1 MDLFA
6 KKPPFMTIQQLIVL
20 LPCYSLEDFQLDRG
34 DEDAEQLLSAWTTLY
49 HPVLLHAVRFLP
61 RWERAYDPPSDPDN
75 ALITLPAVSETCLPP
90 SWIENLNPEKVIL
103 LRNFKDQV
111 ELRRQLETAWAEPW
125 PQLDESIV
133 VQFFALGFAH
143 LQAELMTRQLRYM
156 SNLDEIRF
164 RESALKAAEAACS
177 GDPDKV
183 KSHLQRAFDLLSES
197 REYFYPVQNHLIDLT
212 LTADTT
218 LGAGLLRELRE
229 GGRINLEITGSLVA
243 KLAKSHPD
251 TLSELKKALAENRAT
266 IVGGE
271 YHEGPSTL
279 LPQSLW
285 VRNFQRGREEYE
297 SHLQTT
303 PVVFG
308 RRRYGLSPHLP
319 GILASGGFTGAL
331 HFALDDGGF
340 PVGNQS
346 KFRWEGEDGQTVDAL
361 GRIPLDASR
370 AGTFLKL
377 ADTVGR
383 ILDLDHAATAVFAHW
398 PDAVSPWYRLL
409 RITAGYSPV
418 LGAFRLLPEYF
429 RDTQYVGA
437 RTQHPAER
445 YSSPYLKQWVADG
458 LPDPISR
465 WTQLLRLVVKADSAV
480 NVLVMRALVTGRWD
494 QKASE
499 IRSAAIRLLEEA
511 TYEAETTSDHQVMAA
526 RVAEC
531 DRILADA
538 ISLFAENL
546 FQAAAATDTRGT
558 GHMFLNPHPFSQRG
572 PAFLTGS
579 KFPPKTERPVVAT
592 GENGNDPVVVE
603 VPSFSYWAVP
613 RNDEPHQAE
622 VEKRRSLFSRR
633 AKDEPPLRV
642 EGLAVQ
648 NEFYRLK
655 VDETSGGIAAFAAAP
670 VGRNLLGQKLALRL
684 PIPSDSG
691 GGELDDPERFYSR
704 MIAESVEV
712 VFPGPPTAEIVS
724 RGRLVDRAGDLV
736 ARFEQ
741 RVIVVQRIPIARIK
755 IHLQPERL
763 PDGSPW
769 ADYYACRFA
778 WNDETA
784 EVHGSSGWCRVKTEA
799 SLLESPWYVHL
810 MTQKHA
816 LTFLTPGLPFHRRIG
831 LRRLDTLLIVKGE
844 TAREFEVGI
853 GLDLRYPLHAALQ
866 LIEPPA
872 AVPIVSTLPNPACAW
887 MIHVDVRNVLVTGMS
902 PLMEG
907 DRLTGLRLE
916 LWETEGRAGD
926 AVIRF
931 CRHVRSAYRLDLW
944 QREIEPLAAAE
955 DAVTVH
961 FARFQ
966 RCSIEVRFRDA

>member
-1 MDLFA
+1 MA
-6 KKPPFMTIQQLIVL
+6 IQQLIVL
-20 LPCYSLEDFQLDRG
+20 LPCYSLEDLQLDRS
-34 DEDAEQLLSAWTTLY
+34 DDDAEQLLAAWTTLY
-49 HPVLLHAVRFLP
+49 HPALLQHVRFLP
-61 RWERAYDPPSDPDN
+61 RWERAYDPPSDPEN
-75 ALITLPAVSETCLPP
+75 ALIALPGVSETCLPP
-90 SWIENLNPEKVIL
+90 SWLENLDPDKVIL
-103 LRNFKDQV
+103 LRNFKDQQGLRKQV
-111 ELRRQLETAWAEPW
+111 EEAWPEPL
-125 PQLDESIV
+125 PQCDESILE
-133 VQFFALGFAH
+133 QFFALGFAH

-177 GDPDKV
+177 GEADKV
-183 KSHLQRAFDLLSES
+183 RTHLQRAFDLLSES

-218 LGAGLLRELRE
+218 VGAGLLRELRE
-229 GGRINLEITGSLVA
+229 GRRINLVITGGLVA
-243 KLAKSHPD
+243 KLAAGHPE
-251 TLSELKKALAENRAT
+251 TLSALKAALAENRAA

-271 YHEGPSTL
+271 FHEGPSTL

-285 VRNFQRGREEYE
+285 VRNLQRGWTEYE

-319 GILASGGFTGAL
+319 GLLASAGFAGTL

-346 KFRWEGEDGQTVDAL
+346 KFRWEGEDGRTVDAL

-370 AGTFLKL
+370 PSTFLKL

-398 PDAVSPWYRLL
+398 PDAVSPWYRML

-437 RTQHPAER
+437 RTQHASER
-445 YSSPYLKQWVADG
+445 YTSPYLKQWVADG

-465 WTQLLRLVVKADSAV
+465 WTQLFRLVIKADSVV
-480 NVLVMRALVTGRWD
+480 NVLVMRALITGRWD
-494 QKASE
+494 QEAGDIHNRVTS
-499 IRSAAIRLLEEA
+499 LLDEA
-511 TYEAETTSDHQVMAA
+511 TFAVEQLPHHQALA
-526 RVAEC
+526 DRVAQCEQMH
-531 DRILADA
+531 RQA
-538 ISLFAENL
+538 IDLFAENL
-546 FQAAAATDTRGT
+546 LQVPRGTDTEGT
-558 GHMFLNPHPFSQRG
+558 GHVLLNAHPFSQRG
-572 PAFLTGS
+572 AVSLSGS
-579 KFPPKTERPVVAT
+579 VFPPRAESPVLAT
-592 GENGNDPVVVE
+592 GTQGDAPVVVE
-603 VPSFSYWAVP
+603 VPPFSYWAIP
-613 RNDEPHQAE
+613 KSDRPYQAE
-622 VEKRRSLFSRR
+622 TERRRGLFSRR
-633 AKDEPPLRV
+633 SKDEPGLRV
-642 EGLAVQ
+642 EGLTVQ
-648 NEFYRLK
+648 NEFFRLK
-655 VDETSGGIAAFAAAP
+655 VDEATGGIGAFAAAP
-670 VGRNLLGQKLALRL
+670 VGRNLLGQKLGLRL
-684 PIPSDSG
+684 SVPADSDA
-691 GGELDDPERFYSR
+691 GELEDPERYYSR

-712 VFPGPPTAEIVS
+712 ISAGPPTAEIVS
-724 RGRLVDRAGDLV
+724 RGRLVNLAGDSV

-741 RVIVVQRIPIARIK
+741 RVSVAQRLPVARIR
-755 IHLQPERL
+755 IQLLPERL
-763 PDGSPW
+763 PEGSPW

-784 EVHGSSGWCRVKTEA
+784 EVYGSSGWCCNKTEA

-816 LTFLTPGLPFHRRIG
+816 LAFLTPGLPFHRRVG

-866 LIEPPA
+866 LIEPPTA
-872 AVPIVSTLPNPACAW
+872 MPIGSALPNPACAW
-887 MIHVDVRNVLVTGMS
+887 MVHVDVRNVLLTSMS
-902 PLMEG
+902 PLTEG

-916 LWETEGRAGD
+916 LWETEGRAGN
-926 AVIRF
+926 AVVRF
-931 CRHVRSAYRLDLW
+931 CRPVRSAYRLDLW
-944 QREIEPLAAAE
+944 EREIEPLPAAE
-955 DAVTVH
+955 DAVTVN

-966 RCSIEVRFRDA
+966 RLAIEVRFRDA

>member
-1 MDLFA
+1 
-6 KKPPFMTIQQLIVL
+6 MTIQQLIVL
-20 LPCYSLEDFQLDRG
+20 LPCYSLEDLQLDRG

-49 HPVLLHAVRFLP
+49 HPVLLHGVRFLP

-75 ALITLPAVSETCLPP
+75 ALIALPSVSETCLPP
-90 SWIENLNPEKVIL
+90 SWIENLNPERVIL
-103 LRNFKDQV
+103 LRNFKDQA
-111 ELRRQLETAWAEPW
+111 ELRRQMEAAWPEPW
-125 PQLDESIV
+125 PQLDESILE
-133 VQFFALGFAH
+133 QFFALGFAH

-177 GDPDKV
+177 GDPGKV

-243 KLAKSHPD
+243 KLAVSHPE
-251 TLSELKKALAENRAT
+251 TLSELKKALAENRVT

-279 LPQSLW
+279 LPQSFW

-297 SHLQTT
+297 SHLETT
-303 PVVFG
+303 PAVFG
-308 RRRYGLSPHLP
+308 RRRYGLSSHLP
-319 GILASGGFTGAL
+319 GILASAGYAGAL

-370 AGTFLKL
+370 PSTFLKL

-383 ILDLDHAATAVFAHW
+383 ILDLDHAATAIFAHW

-445 YSSPYLKQWVADG
+445 YTSPYLKQWVADG

-465 WTQLLRLVVKADSAV
+465 WTQLFRLAVKADSVV
-480 NVLVMRALVTGRWD
+480 NVLVMRALITGRWD

-499 IRSAAIRLLEEA
+499 IRSAAMRLLEDA
-511 TYEAETTSDHQVMAA
+511 TYEAEKTTDHQAIAA
-526 RVAEC
+526 RVADCE
-531 DRILADA
+531 RIVAAA
-538 ISLFAENL
+538 IGLFAENL
-546 FQAAAATDTRGT
+546 FQVAVTTDARGT
-558 GHMFLNPHPFSQRG
+558 GHMFLNPHPFVQRG
-572 PAFLTGS
+572 PVLLAGTE
-579 KFPPKTERPVVAT
+579 FPPKAERPVLAN
-592 GENGNDPVVVE
+592 GEKGNDPVVVE
-603 VPSFSYWAVP
+603 VPPFSYWAIP
-613 RNDEPHQAE
+613 RSDGPHQAE
-622 VEKRRSLFSRR
+622 VEKRRGLFSRR
-633 AKDEPPLRV
+633 VTDEASLHV

-648 NEFYRLK
+648 NEFFRLK

-684 PIPSDSG
+684 PIPSDSDA
-691 GGELDDPERFYSR
+691 GELDDPERYYSR

-712 VFPGPPTAEIVS
+712 VFSGPPTAEIVS
-724 RGRLVDRAGDLV
+724 RGRLVNLAGDLV

-741 RVIVVQRIPIARIK
+741 RVVVAQRLPVAKIK

-763 PDGSPW
+763 PEGPPW
-769 ADYYACRFA
+769 ANYYACRFA

-784 EVHGSSGWCRVKTEA
+784 EVYGSSGWCRSKTEA

-866 LIEPPA
+866 VMEPPV
-872 AVPIVSTLPNPACAW
+872 AVPIVSALPNPACAW

-902 PLMEG
+902 PLTEE

-916 LWETEGRAGD
+916 LWESEGRAGD

-931 CRHVRSAYRLDLW
+931 CRPVRSAYRLDLW

-955 DAVTVH
+955 DAVTVN

-966 RCSIEVRFRDA
+966 RRAIEVRFRAT

>member
-1 MDLFA
+1 
-6 KKPPFMTIQQLIVL
+6 MTIQQLIVL
-20 LPCYSLEDFQLDRG
+20 LPCYSLEDLQLDRN

-49 HPVLLHAVRFLP
+49 HPLLLHKVRFLP
-61 RWERAYDPPSDPDN
+61 RWERAYDPPSDPEN
-75 ALITLPAVSETCLPP
+75 ALIALPTVSETCLPA
-90 SWIENLNPEKVIL
+90 SWMENLNPEKVIL
-103 LRNFKDQV
+103 LRNFKDQP
-111 ELRRQLETAWAEPW
+111 ELRRQMEAAWPEPW
-125 PQLDESIV
+125 PQFEESILQ
-133 VQFFALGFAH
+133 QFFALGFAH

-164 RESALKAAEAACS
+164 RESALKAAEAACC
-177 GDPDKV
+177 GEPDKV
-183 KSHLQRAFDLLSES
+183 RSHLQRAFDLLSES

-229 GGRINLEITGSLVA
+229 GGRINLEMTGSLAA
-243 KLAKSHPD
+243 KLARSYPE
-251 TLSELKKALAENRAT
+251 TLAELKQALAENRAA

-271 YHEGPSTL
+271 YQEGPLTL

-285 VRNFQRGREEYE
+285 VRNFQRGRAEYE
-297 SHLQTT
+297 SHLQTS

-319 GILASGGFTGAL
+319 GILAAAGFVGAL

-346 KFRWEGEDGQTVDAL
+346 KFRWEGEDGQSVDAL

-370 AGTFLKL
+370 PSTFLKL
-377 ADTVGR
+377 ADSVGR
-383 ILDLDHAATAVFAHW
+383 ILDLDHAATTIFAHW

-429 RDTQYVGA
+429 RDTQYVGG

-445 YSSPYLKQWVADG
+445 YTSPYLKQWVADG

-465 WTQLLRLVVKADSAV
+465 WTQLFRLLVKAESVV

-499 IRSAAIRLLEEA
+499 IRAAVTGLLEDA
-511 TYEAETTSDHQVMAA
+511 AYEAEKPVDHQAIAA
-526 RVAEC
+526 RVGDCE
-531 DRILADA
+531 RMLAGA
-538 ISLFAENL
+538 VRLFAENL
-546 FQAAAATDTRGT
+546 FQTAAAKDAEGS
-558 GHMFLNPHPFSQRG
+558 GHILLNSHPFSQRG
-572 PAFLTGS
+572 HVLLAGTE
-579 KFPPKTERPVVAT
+579 FPPKTERPVLAT
-592 GENGNDPVVVE
+592 GARGSDPVVVE
-603 VPSFSYWAVP
+603 VPAFSYWAIPRSDVP
-613 RNDEPHQAE
+613 YQPE
-622 VEKRRSLFSRR
+622 VEKRRGLFSRR
-633 AKDEPPLRV
+633 VTDETSLRV

-648 NEFYRLK
+648 NEFFRLK
-655 VDETSGGIAAFAAAP
+655 VDETTGGIAAFAAAP

-684 PIPSDSG
+684 PIASDADD
-691 GGELDDPERFYSR
+691 GEADDPERHYSR

-712 VFPGPPTAEIVS
+712 ACPGPPVAEIVS
-724 RGRLVDRAGDLV
+724 RGRLVNLAGDLV

-741 RVIVVQRIPIARIK
+741 RVSVAQRLPIARIK
-755 IHLQPERL
+755 IHLEPERL
-763 PDGSPW
+763 PDGPPW
-769 ADYYACRFA
+769 ANYYACRFA

-784 EVHGSSGWCRVKTEA
+784 EVYGSSGWCRGKTEV

-810 MTQKHA
+810 ATQKHA
-816 LTFLTPGLPFHRRIG
+816 LTFLAPGLPFHRRIG

-844 TAREFEVGI
+844 TAREFELGI
-853 GLDLRYPLHAALQ
+853 GLDLRYPLQAALQ
-866 LIEPPA
+866 VIEPPA
-872 AVPIVSTLPNPACAW
+872 AVPIVSALPNPACAW

-902 PLMEG
+902 PLSEEE
-907 DRLTGLRLE
+907 RLTGLRLE
-916 LWETEGRAGD
+916 LWESEGRAGD

-931 CRHVRSAYRLDLW
+931 CRPVRSAYRLDLW
-944 QREIEPLAAAE
+944 QREVEPLPAAE
-955 DAVTVH
+955 DAVTVS

-966 RCSIEVRFRDA
+966 RRAIEVRFRDA